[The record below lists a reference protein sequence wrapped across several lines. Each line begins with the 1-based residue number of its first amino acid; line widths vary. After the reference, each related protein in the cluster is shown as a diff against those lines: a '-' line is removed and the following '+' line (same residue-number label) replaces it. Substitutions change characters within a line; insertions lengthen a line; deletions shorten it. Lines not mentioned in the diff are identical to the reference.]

1 MRFFNRALTG
11 LFLSAVTFGLL
22 SLAVGLIWSSLQE
35 RMGDQGSRPPARE
48 RVFAAEVL
56 TLTPQSL
63 RPELTAFGEI
73 LPRRSL
79 ELRAAIGGRVVE
91 LAPNFREGGRVEEGA
106 LLVRIDP
113 AEAEWAR
120 DTAAADLQDAEA
132 QEDLRRRALER
143 ARDLAD
149 RGVGSLAAVE
159 AAELAVASASQATLA
174 RRQALADAERRLAD
188 TEIRAGF
195 AGVLSEVDLAQGR
208 LLSANEQFGRLLDPD
223 QLEVAFRL
231 STAQY
236 ARLVG
241 EDGRLPQVDVELR
254 IDLGEQVLTLPAR
267 LTRESGAV
275 GEGQTGRLLFADVL
289 RPAGLQA
296 GDFVTVH
303 VTEPALEGVMIAPA
317 TALADGAHVL
327 VLGDEDR
334 LEDAEV
340 TLLRRQGDDVI
351 FRADHLAGREIVA
364 ARTPVLGAGIKV
376 DPLRPTA
383 DGSLPE
389 VVQDEELE
397 LDPERRARLIA
408 YVEGNSFI
416 PDDVKSRLL
425 DQLNQPR
432 VPSGVVA
439 RLEERMGG

>member
-1 MRFFNRALTG
+1 MKFFNRALTG
-11 LFLSAVTFGLL
+11 LYLSAVTFGLL
-22 SLAVGLIWSSLQE
+22 SLAVGAIWASLQT
-35 RMGDQGSRPPARE
+35 RMADDGFAPPVRE

-91 LAPNFREGGRVEEGA
+91 LAPNFQEGGRVEAGA

-120 DTAAADLQDAEA
+120 DTAEAELADAIA
-132 QEDLRRRALER
+132 QEALRRRALER
-143 ARDLAD
+143 ARDLAE
-149 RGVGSLAAVE
+149 RGVGSLTAVE

-174 RRQALADAERRLAD
+174 RRQALADAERKLAD

-195 AGVLSEVDLAQGR
+195 AGVLSEVDLAEGR
-208 LLSANEQFGRLLDPD
+208 LLSANEQFGRLIDPE

-236 ARLVG
+236 TRLLG
-241 EDGRLPQVDVELR
+241 EDGALPPLDVELR
-254 IDLGEQVLTLPAR
+254 LDLGDQVLTLPAR
-267 LTRESGAV
+267 FTRQSGAV
-275 GEGQTGRLLFADVL
+275 GAGQTGRLLFADVL
-289 RPAGLQA
+289 RASGLQA

-303 VTEPALEGVMIAPA
+303 LTEPALDNVMIAPA
-317 TALADGAHVL
+317 TALAEGARVL
-327 VLGDEDR
+327 VLGEDNR
-334 LEDAEV
+334 LEEADV

-351 FRADHLAGREIVA
+351 FRAADLIGREIVV
-364 ARTPVLGAGIKV
+364 ARTPVLGAGIKI
-376 DPLRPTA
+376 DPLRPAPSDGTA
-383 DGSLPE
+383 PSPE
-389 VVQDEELE
+389 AEVA

-408 YVEGNSFI
+408 FVESNSFM
-416 PDDVKSRLL
+416 PDDVKARLL

-439 RLEERMGG
+439 RLEDRMGG

>member
-48 RVFAAEVL
+48 RVLAAEVL

-195 AGVLSEVDLAQGR
+195 AGVLSEVDLAEGR

-223 QLEVAFRL
+223 QLEDC
-231 STAQY
+231 
-236 ARLVG
+236 LVFYSMKG
-241 EDGRLPQVDVELR
+241 FSAYINRNQ
-254 IDLGEQVLTLPAR
+254 
-267 LTRESGAV
+267 
-275 GEGQTGRLLFADVL
+275 
-289 RPAGLQA
+289 
-296 GDFVTVH
+296 
-303 VTEPALEGVMIAPA
+303 
-317 TALADGAHVL
+317 
-327 VLGDEDR
+327 
-334 LEDAEV
+334 
-340 TLLRRQGDDVI
+340 
-351 FRADHLAGREIVA
+351 
-364 ARTPVLGAGIKV
+364 
-376 DPLRPTA
+376 DPLTW
-383 DGSLPE
+383 
-389 VVQDEELE
+389 
-397 LDPERRARLIA
+397 
-408 YVEGNSFI
+408 VEYLKNAT
-416 PDDVKSRLL
+416 DTT
-425 DQLNQPR
+425 
-432 VPSGVVA
+432 
-439 RLEERMGG
+439 E

>member
-1 MRFFNRALTG
+1 M
-11 LFLSAVTFGLL
+11 
-22 SLAVGLIWSSLQE
+22 
-35 RMGDQGSRPPARE
+35 
-48 RVFAAEVL
+48 
-56 TLTPQSL
+56 
-63 RPELTAFGEI
+63 
-73 LPRRSL
+73 
-79 ELRAAIGGRVVE
+79 
-91 LAPNFREGGRVEEGA
+91 
-106 LLVRIDP
+106 RIDP

-195 AGVLSEVDLAQGR
+195 SGVLSEVDLAEGR

-296 GDFVTVH
+296 GDFVSVH

-334 LEDAEV
+334 LEEAEV

>member
-1 MRFFNRALTG
+1 
-11 LFLSAVTFGLL
+11 
-22 SLAVGLIWSSLQE
+22 
-35 RMGDQGSRPPARE
+35 
-48 RVFAAEVL
+48 
-56 TLTPQSL
+56 
-63 RPELTAFGEI
+63 
-73 LPRRSL
+73 
-79 ELRAAIGGRVVE
+79 
-91 LAPNFREGGRVEEGA
+91 
-106 LLVRIDP
+106 
-113 AEAEWAR
+113 
-120 DTAAADLQDAEA
+120 
-132 QEDLRRRALER
+132 
-143 ARDLAD
+143 
-149 RGVGSLAAVE
+149 
-159 AAELAVASASQATLA
+159 
-174 RRQALADAERRLAD
+174 
-188 TEIRAGF
+188 
-195 AGVLSEVDLAQGR
+195 
-208 LLSANEQFGRLLDPD
+208 
-223 QLEVAFRL
+223 
-231 STAQY
+231 
-236 ARLVG
+236 
-241 EDGRLPQVDVELR
+241 
-254 IDLGEQVLTLPAR
+254 
-267 LTRESGAV
+267 
-275 GEGQTGRLLFADVL
+275 LLFADVL

-327 VLGDEDR
+327 VLGNEDR

-351 FRADHLAGREIVA
+351 FRADHLVGREIVA

-376 DPLRPTA
+376 DPLRPSA